1 MTWNRVDVSSVYLR
15 DLANMFH
22 PGIFPFQALKYFQ
35 QTSLCKLAVGW
46 RAADLGFVLLIPTQ
60 PYPNKSP
67 RVKLFSN
74 IKSDVTTGCP
84 TQHKTTMAINVTA
97 LITFFNGPAPNKER
111 NGNQILLQVL
121 LHLSPLFSLLVF
133 GSDKSSRSDV

>member
-1 MTWNRVDVSSVYLR
+1 M
-15 DLANMFH
+15 
-22 PGIFPFQALKYFQ
+22 
-35 QTSLCKLAVGW
+35 QTGGQ

-111 NGNQILLQVL
+111 NGNPIPLQVL
-121 LHLSPLFSLLVF
+121 LHLSPLFSLLIF
-133 GSDKSSRSDV
+133 GSDRSSRSDAITSKLSRAPYLHISNSNRAIFQRVPTVENYHYHYH